1 MTKLSFILFAL
12 LLSFLSFTAIASE
25 GPMTLPA
32 SANSSAA
39 MHNNAGIKEWNKGDY
54 KSALMHFSEASKI
67 EASGETHF
75 NEAICLD
82 KLGKHG
88 KASMHFGAAKK
99 NAHGNKEILNSKILN
114 AHL

>member
-1 MTKLSFILFAL
+1 MKNLSFILFGL
-12 LLSFLSFTAIASE
+12 LLSFFSFSAIASE
-25 GPMTLPA
+25 GPMHLPEG
-32 SANSSAA
+32 ANSSAA
-39 MHNNAGIKEWNKGDY
+39 MHNKAGIKEWNKGDY

-67 EASGETHF
+67 AASGETHF

-99 NAHGNKEILNSKILN
+99 NAHGNKKILNSKILN